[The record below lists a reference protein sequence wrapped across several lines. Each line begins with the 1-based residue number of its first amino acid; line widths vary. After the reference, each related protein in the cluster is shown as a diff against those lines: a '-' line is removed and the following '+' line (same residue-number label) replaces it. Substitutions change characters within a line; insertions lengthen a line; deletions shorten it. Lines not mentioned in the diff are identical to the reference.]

1 MKNILQTAVF
11 CLILNFLQAQPGTND
26 QSFNIGTGFNDAV
39 FETAIQ
45 ADGKIIASG
54 YFTTYNGLSQN
65 RLVRLNPDGSLDNT
79 FNIGTGFNGGALTI
93 SIQADGKII
102 VGGEFTTYN
111 GNVANRLVRLNNDGT
126 VDNSFN
132 IGIGFNNF
140 VYSINIQTDGKII
153 VGGAF
158 ALFNGSLHRGLI
170 RLNIDG
176 SLDNSFNPSSFN
188 GNVYT
193 TAIQSDGK
201 IIAGGNFISFNGT
214 NVGAIA
220 RINTDGSLDASFN
233 TGTGY
238 NSEIWTTSIQ
248 SDGKII
254 VGGYFTSFNGTA
266 INRISRLNTDGSLD
280 ATFNIGT
287 GFGGEVFTSK
297 VQTDGKIIVGGFFNS
312 FNGSA
317 RNRLARLNT
326 DGSLDATFNI
336 GSGFGNDVLTTAIQS
351 DGKIIVGGNFSN
363 VSSLSRN
370 RLARLRVC
378 DATNSTDVISSCT
391 PITWING
398 NIYSSSNN
406 TATFTLSNAVG
417 CDSIVTLNFTRLT
430 QSSENDIITSCD
442 PITWI
447 DGNTYTASN
456 NTATFTLSN
465 AAGCDSIVTLNFTK
479 LTPTSA
485 VDIISSCNPITWIDG
500 NSYSSSN
507 NTATFTIIN
516 AAGCDSVVTLNFT
529 RIIVDIATST
539 SGQTITA
546 IVPGSD
552 YQWIDCNN
560 NNTAIAGET
569 NQSYVAGSN
578 GSYAVIVTNNGC
590 TDTSACVNITSTGM
604 NNVNQFDI
612 SIYPNPFTDQTL
624 IKLSEE
630 ISNPRIELFNVL
642 GEKIKSFSF
651 SGKEFIL
658 NRYELKPGIYFLHLN
673 NKDRHFVK
681 EIIIH

>member
-1 MKNILQTAVF
+1 MY
-11 CLILNFLQAQPGTND
+11 AQPGSND
-26 QSFNIGTGFNDAV
+26 PSFSIGTGFNDPV

-45 ADGKIIASG
+45 SDGKIIAGG
-54 YFTTYNGLSQN
+54 YFTTFNGLTHFF
-65 RLVRLNPDGSLDNT
+65 LVRLNSDGSLDNT
-79 FNIGTGFNGGALTI
+79 FNIGTGFNAAALTI
-93 SIQADGKII
+93 SIQTDGKII
-102 VGGEFTTYN
+102 VGGEFTIFN
-111 GNVANRLVRLNNDGT
+111 GNVANRLVRLNTDGS
-126 VDNSFN
+126 VDNTFN
-132 IGIGFNNF
+132 IGTGFNNI
-140 VYSINIQTDGKII
+140 VYSTNIQTDGKII

-158 ALFNGSLHRGLI
+158 ALYNGSLHLGLI

-201 IIAGGNFISFNGT
+201 IIAGGNFSSFNGT
-214 NVGAIA
+214 NVGSIA

-254 VGGYFTSFNGTA
+254 IGGYFTSFNGTA

-287 GFGGEVFTSK
+287 GFGSEVFTT
-297 VQTDGKIIVGGFFNS
+297 VIQTDGKIIVGGFFNS
-312 FNGSA
+312 FNGTA
-317 RNRLARLNT
+317 RNRLVRLNT

-363 VSSLSRN
+363 VGSLSRN

-398 NIYSSSNN
+398 ITYSSSNN
-406 TATFTLSNAVG
+406 TATFTLTNAVG

-430 QSSENDIITSCD
+430 QSSGNDNITSCN

-456 NTATFTLSN
+456 NTATFTLTN
-465 AAGCDSIVTLNFTK
+465 TAGCDSIVTLNFT
-479 LTPTSA
+479 
-485 VDIISSCNPITWIDG
+485 
-500 NSYSSSN
+500 
-507 NTATFTIIN
+507 
-516 AAGCDSVVTLNFT
+516 
-529 RIIVDIATST
+529 REIVDVTTST

-546 IVPGSD
+546 IAPAAN

-560 NNTAIAGET
+560 NNSAISGET
-569 NQSYVAGSN
+569 NQSFVATVN
-578 GSYAVIVTNNGC
+578 GSYAVIITNNGC
-590 TDTSACVNITSTGM
+590 TDTSSCVNITSTGIH
-604 NNVNQFDI
+604 NVDQFDI
-612 SIYPNPFTDQTL
+612 SISPNPFTDQTL
-624 IKLSEE
+624 IKLSGVVDNT
-630 ISNPRIELFNVL
+630 IIELYNTI
-642 GEKIKSFSF
+642 GEKIQTYKFS
-651 SGKEFIL
+651 SKEFIFERGEL
-658 NRYELKPGIYFLHLN
+658 NSGIYFLHIFGQDEKPLVR
-673 NKDRHFVK
+673 KIV
-681 EIIIH
+681 IQ

>member
-1 MKNILQTAVF
+1 MRKLLLIAIYGLFSILT
-11 CLILNFLQAQPGTND
+11 NAQPGSND
-26 QSFNIGTGFNDAV
+26 PSFNIGTGFNDAV

-54 YFTTYNGLSQN
+54 YFTTFNGLTHN
-65 RLVRLNPDGSLDNT
+65 RLVRLNSDGSLDNT

-111 GNVANRLVRLNNDGT
+111 GNVANRLVRLNTDGT
-126 VDNSFN
+126 IDNTFN
-132 IGIGFNNF
+132 IGTGFNNF
-140 VYSINIQTDGKII
+140 VYSTNIQTDGKII
-153 VGGAF
+153 VGGNF
-158 ALFNGSLHRGLI
+158 ALYNGSLHARI
-170 RLNIDG
+170 VRLNTDG
-176 SLDNSFNPSSFN
+176 SLDNSFNPNSSFN
-188 GNVYT
+188 GNVYN

-201 IIAGGNFISFNGT
+201 IIAGGNFNSFNGS
-214 NVGAIA
+214 NVGSIA
-220 RINTDGSLDASFN
+220 RLNTDGSLDASFN

-238 NSEIWTTSIQ
+238 NSEVWTISIQ
-248 SDGKII
+248 TNGKII
-254 VGGYFTSFNGTA
+254 VGGYFTSYNGAA
-266 INRISRLNTDGSLD
+266 INRISRLNTDGSID

-287 GFGGEVFTSK
+287 GFGAEVFTSK
-297 VQTDGKIIVGGFFNS
+297 VQSDGKIIVGGFFNS
-312 FNGSA
+312 FNGTA

-378 DATNSTDVISSCT
+378 DASNSTDVISSCT

-406 TATFTLSNAVG
+406 TATFTLTNAVG

-430 QSSENDIITSCD
+430 QSSGDDIITSCD

-447 DGNTYTASN
+447 DGNTYNASN
-456 NTATFTLSN
+456 NTATFTL
-465 AAGCDSIVTLNFTK
+465 T
-479 LTPTSA
+479 
-485 VDIISSCNPITWIDG
+485 
-500 NSYSSSN
+500 
-507 NTATFTIIN
+507 N

-529 RIIVDIATST
+529 REIVDATTST

-546 IVPGSD
+546 IAPAAN

-560 NNTAIAGET
+560 NNTAISGET
-569 NQSYVAGSN
+569 NQSFIATAN
-578 GSYAVIVTNNGC
+578 GSYAVIITINGC
-590 TDTSACVNITSTGM
+590 TDTSDCVDITSTGIH
-604 NNVNQFDI
+604 NVDQFDI
-612 SIYPNPFTDQTL
+612 NILPNPFTDQTL
-624 IKLSEE
+624 IKFSEE
-630 ISNPRIELFNVL
+630 VNNTIVELFNVI
-642 GEKIKSFSF
+642 GEKVKSISF
-651 SGKEFIL
+651 TGRELIL
-658 NRYELKPGIYFLHLN
+658 NRDDLNSGIYFLHITN
-673 NKDRHFVK
+673 NKNRHYVK
-681 EIIIH
+681 EIVIH

>member
-1 MKNILQTAVF
+1 MRKLLLIAIYGLFSILT
-11 CLILNFLQAQPGTND
+11 NAQPGSND
-26 QSFNIGTGFNDAV
+26 PSFNIGTGFNDAV
-39 FETAIQ
+39 FKTAIQ

-54 YFTTYNGLSQN
+54 YFTTFNGLTHN
-65 RLVRLNPDGSLDNT
+65 RLVRLNSDGSLDNT

-111 GNVANRLVRLNNDGT
+111 GNVANRLVRLNTDGT
-126 VDNSFN
+126 IDNTFN
-132 IGIGFNNF
+132 IGTGFDNF
-140 VYSINIQTDGKII
+140 IYSTNIQTDGKII

-158 ALFNGSLHRGLI
+158 ALFNGSLLPKI
-170 RLNIDG
+170 VRLNIDG
-176 SLDNSFNPSSFN
+176 SLDNSFNPNSSFN
-188 GNVYT
+188 GNIYA

-201 IIAGGNFISFNGT
+201 IIAGGNFSTFNGS
-214 NVGAIA
+214 NVGSIA
-220 RINTDGSLDASFN
+220 RLNTDGSLDASFN

-238 NSEIWTTSIQ
+238 NSEVWTISIQ

-266 INRISRLNTDGSLD
+266 KNRISRLNTDGSID

-287 GFGGEVFTSK
+287 GFGAEVFTSK

-312 FNGSA
+312 FNGTS
-317 RNRLARLNT
+317 RNRLVRLNT
-326 DGSLDATFNI
+326 DGSLDASFNI

-363 VSSLSRN
+363 VSTLSRN

-406 TATFTLSNAVG
+406 TATFTL
-417 CDSIVTLNFTRLT
+417 T
-430 QSSENDIITSCD
+430 
-442 PITWI
+442 
-447 DGNTYTASN
+447 
-456 NTATFTLSN
+456 
-465 AAGCDSIVTLNFTK
+465 
-479 LTPTSA
+479 
-485 VDIISSCNPITWIDG
+485 
-500 NSYSSSN
+500 
-507 NTATFTIIN
+507 N

-529 RIIVDIATST
+529 REIVDITTST

-546 IVPGSD
+546 ITPGAN

-560 NNTAIAGET
+560 NNTAISGET
-569 NQSYVAGSN
+569 NQSFVATAN
-578 GSYAVIVTNNGC
+578 GSYAVIITNNGC
-590 TDTSACVNITSTGM
+590 TDTSDCVNITSTGIQ
-604 NNVNQFDI
+604 NVDQFNI
-612 SIYPNPFTDQTL
+612 SISPNPFTDQTL
-624 IKLSEE
+624 IKFSEDVK
-630 ISNPRIELFNVL
+630 ITNVELFNVI
-642 GEKIKSFSF
+642 GEKVKSISF
-651 SGKEFIL
+651 TGRELIL
-658 NRYELKPGIYFLHLN
+658 NREELNPGIYFLHILD
-673 NKDRHFVK
+673 KEDRHHIR